1 MDDADRLLH
10 SGSPVKADDDEMG
23 RCSFMVMVIQ
33 HVETESDFAKKYNTA
48 VLHSVFHR
56 CDVNSWT

>member
-23 RCSFMVMVIQ
+23 
-33 HVETESDFAKKYNTA
+33 HGDGDTT
-48 VLHSVFHR
+48 H
-56 CDVNSWT
+56 